1 MAPTKGEHGTCDTVT
16 VKGAD
21 GEPTVINAHDY
32 DPKEHTLHEHQK
44 HAAKAAKA
52 AKVSHKGETKAE
64 RKQRLADE
72 KQEKKDEKQH
82 LKDES
87 DDLDSGES
95 V

>member
-44 HAAKAAKA
+44 HAAKAAK
-52 AKVSHKGETKAE
+52 VSHKGETKAE